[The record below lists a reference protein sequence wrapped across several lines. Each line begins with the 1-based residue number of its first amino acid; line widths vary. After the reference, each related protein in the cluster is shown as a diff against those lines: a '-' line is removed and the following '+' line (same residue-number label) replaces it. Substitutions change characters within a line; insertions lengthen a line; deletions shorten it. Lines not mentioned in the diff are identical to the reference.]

1 MQFANRF
8 SEQLIPTPHS
18 RAFVVDDG
26 LLLARSDT
34 SGPKGATRAIVL
46 NATGRA
52 IYEACANGIG
62 FEQLVAQLASSYNV
76 LTTDIASEVATAV
89 DEFLEQG
96 FLTFADA

>member
-1 MQFANRF
+1 MDIANRP
-8 SEQLIPTPHS
+8 LVHLMPVPHTRS
-18 RAFVVDDG
+18 FAVDDG
-26 LLLARSDT
+26 LLLARSET

-46 NATGRA
+46 NGTGRA